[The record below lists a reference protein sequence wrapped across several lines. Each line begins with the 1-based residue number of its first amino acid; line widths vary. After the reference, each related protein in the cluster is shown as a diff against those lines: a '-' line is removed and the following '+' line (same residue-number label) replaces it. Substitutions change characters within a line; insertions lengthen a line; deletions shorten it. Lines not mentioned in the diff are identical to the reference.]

1 MFAGA
6 GSGWRDVEER
16 KKKNKPGRPWQ
27 ATRRAEKEGSRRK
40 THRWKSSEQ
49 SLTRERSEEGQGE
62 RGGKGGHASA
72 IEGNASEVH

>member
-1 MFAGA
+1 MPGL
-6 GSGWRDVEER
+6 GVGGGMSRRE